1 MSSEHALSS
10 SISFSL
16 LPSCMELL
24 ISLAGKIITE
34 GAFLSSAEVIICSLT
49 GVTRHP
55 WSFLPPVGCPP
66 VPQLGIGGIKT
77 GCLTHLFM
85 PFFKKTTLLQAS
97 KPREG
102 TDSLFTEQKAS
113 SCERN
118 LPVLEINPNPDCLHS
133 RAGSDSPDGKAGQIP
148 KFSAGSPAYHL
159 NPKLLFCREG
169 GEQLQGLNQKRIR
182 HRGRELIPQHKEHVG
197 LCTR

>member
-1 MSSEHALSS
+1 MRRMSSEHALSS

-85 PFFKKTTLLQAS
+85 PFFKTQLCYKHQSPGKAQT
-97 KPREG
+97 
-102 TDSLFTEQKAS
+102 AS
-113 SCERN
+113 SQNKRQAAVRGIF
-118 LPVLEINPNPDCLHS
+118 LS
-133 RAGSDSPDGKAGQIP
+133 WRSIP
-148 KFSAGSPAYHL
+148 TLTASTAELA
-159 NPKLLFCREG
+159 
-169 GEQLQGLNQKRIR
+169 
-182 HRGRELIPQHKEHVG
+182 LIPLMARQGRSQNSLLV
-197 LCTR
+197 LLPIT